1 VKAPTQALD
10 PVTLE
15 VIRNRLDAIADEMEV
30 VLLRS
35 AFSSIVKEGLDA
47 SAAVF
52 DARGQTVA
60 QAVAIPIHLGAL
72 AYAVEAIVARFPP
85 STMQPG
91 DVFILNDPYSGGTH
105 LPDIVILV
113 PVVFEGR
120 VLALCATMCH
130 HQEIGGKTPGSL
142 PPDAT
147 ELYQEGLVIPPM
159 YLARQGVRDETLYAL
174 IAHNVR
180 IPTVVLGDLAAQ
192 IAACHVGCRRLED
205 LARQYGVSQL
215 TRALEL
221 LQDRAEQLTRAA
233 IDAIPDGTYAFED
246 YLDNDGITLDTP
258 VKICARI
265 TVAGNELT
273 VDFTGS
279 SPQVRGPFNC
289 VPAST
294 LSAVYYV
301 VRAVTDPTI
310 PSNAGCFRPVRAIL
324 PPGTVVNASRPAPV
338 NSRTATV
345 KRIADVLMGAMVQ
358 ALPQR
363 LPAANS
369 GQLLVMAMGGVDP
382 LTGQPYVTTELG
394 AGGMGARPHKDGVDA
409 IETDVSNCMNIP
421 AEALEL
427 EHPVRVVHWRLRPGS
442 GGAGRFRGGLGMDKG
457 FQLLR
462 GEATVTYRGERHRF
476 VPWGLFGGRPGLPS
490 RAAVHRRDGRV
501 DALPSKATLHL
512 REGDML
518 VVETPGGG
526 GYGDPLE
533 RSPEA
538 VLDDVRN
545 HRLSVAAAREEYGV
559 VIKDCQ
565 VDKAET
571 HALRQA
577 MRAQRGPITW
587 TFDFG
592 PERPRQ

>member
-1 VKAPTQALD
+1 MKTGLRTLD

-15 VIRNRLDAIADEMEV
+15 VIRNGLDAIADEMEL

-52 DARGQTVA
+52 DAAGQTIA

-72 AYAVEAIVARFPP
+72 AHAVQAIVARFPP
-85 STMQPG
+85 STMRPG

-105 LPDIVILV
+105 LPDVIILLPCIVEGQ
-113 PVVFEGR
+113 VV
-120 VLALCATMCH
+120 ALCATMCH
-130 HQEIGGKTPGSL
+130 HQEMGGKTPGSV

-147 ELYQEGLVIPPM
+147 ELYQEGLVIPPA
-159 YLARQGVRDETLYAL
+159 YLWRQGVRDETLYAL

-180 IPTVVLGDLAAQ
+180 IPDVVLGDLAAQ
-192 IAACHVGCRRLED
+192 VAACQVGCRRLEE
-205 LARQYGVSQL
+205 LVRRYGVSGLVQAMDVL
-215 TRALEL
+215 IE
-221 LQDRAEQLTRAA
+221 RAEQLTRAA
-233 IDAIPDGTYAFED
+233 IRAIPDGTYAFED
-246 YLDNDGITLDTP
+246 YLDNDGILLDVP
-258 VKICARI
+258 VRICARI
-265 TVAGNELT
+265 TVAGSDVT

-294 LSAVYYV
+294 MSAVYYM
-301 VRAVTDPTI
+301 VRVVTDPTI
-310 PSNAGCFRPVRAIL
+310 PNNAGCFRPVHVVL
-324 PPGTVVNASRPAPV
+324 PPGTVVNATKPAPV

-358 ALPQR
+358 ALPDR

-382 LTGQPYVTTELG
+382 LTGQPYVTSELG
-394 AGGMGARPHKDGVDA
+394 AGGMGARPGKDGVDA

-427 EHPVRVVHWRLRPGS
+427 EHPIRVVHWRLRAGS
-442 GGAGRFRGGLGMDKG
+442 GGAGRFRGGLGMEKA
-457 FQLLR
+457 FQVLR

-476 VPWGLFGGRPGLPS
+476 QPWGLFGGRPGLS
-490 RAAVHRRDGRV
+490 SCAAVHRDNGRV
-501 DALPSKATLHL
+501 EPVPSKAILHL
-512 REGDML
+512 HAGDVL
-518 VVETPGGG
+518 AVKTPGGG

-533 RSPEA
+533 RPA
-538 VLDDVRN
+538 ALVLEDVRN
-545 HRLSVAAAREEYGV
+545 TRLSVAQAREEYGV
-559 VIKDCQ
+559 VIVDCQ
-565 VDKAET
+565 VDQAATEACRQ
-571 HALRQA
+571 ALRA
-577 MRAQRGPITW
+577 RRGPITW

-592 PERPRQ
+592 PARPRQ

>member
-1 VKAPTQALD
+1 MIPTQTVD
-10 PVTLE
+10 PITLE
-15 VIRNRLDAIADEMEV
+15 VIRNRLDAIADEMEA

-52 DARGQTVA
+52 DARGQTIA

-72 AYAVEAIVARFPP
+72 AHAVEAIVARFPP
-85 STMQPG
+85 ATMQPG

-113 PVVFEGR
+113 PCVVAGR
-120 VLALCATMCH
+120 VVALCATMCH
-130 HQEIGGKTPGSL
+130 HQEIGGKTPGSV

-147 ELYQEGLVIPPM
+147 ELYQEGLVIPPT
-159 YLARQGVRDETLYAL
+159 YLARRGVRDETLYAL

-180 IPTVVLGDLAAQ
+180 IPDVVLGDLAAQ
-192 IAACHVGCRRLED
+192 IAACHVGCRRVED
-205 LARQYGVSQL
+205 LARQYGVARL
-215 TRALEL
+215 TQAMEL
-221 LQDRAEQLTRAA
+221 LLERAEQLTRAA

-246 YLDNDGITLDTP
+246 YLDNDGIALDTP

-265 TVAGNELT
+265 TVAGSELT

-301 VRAVTDPTI
+301 VRVVTDPTI
-310 PSNAGCFRPVRAIL
+310 PNNAGCFRPVRAIL
-324 PPGTVVNASRPAPV
+324 PPGTVVNATRPAPV

-369 GQLLVMAMGGVDP
+369 GQLLVMAIGGVDP
-382 LTGQPYVTTELG
+382 LTGRPYVTSELG

-427 EHPVRVVHWRLRPGS
+427 EHPIRVAHWRLRPGS
-442 GGAGRFRGGLGMDKG
+442 GGAGRFRGGLGMEKG

-476 VPWGLFGGRPGLPS
+476 APWGLFGGRPGLPS

-501 DALPSKATLHL
+501 DPLPSKATLHL
-512 REGDML
+512 CEGDVL
-518 VVETPGGG
+518 VVETAGGG

-533 RSPEA
+533 RPPDA

-545 HRLSVAAAREEYGV
+545 YRLSAAAAREEYGV
-559 VIKDCQ
+559 VIDEHR
-565 VDKAET
+565 VDEART
-571 HALRQA
+571 AALREA
-577 MRAQRGPITW
+577 MRTQRGPITW

-592 PERPRQ
+592 PGRPRQ